1 MLMPHEAGEEE
12 MVTAESN
19 LSLLPLTQA
28 FVARAGGTFMT
39 GKSAMAA
46 ESKLPSLPLRRAFV
60 ARAGVAVVE
69 IDFDEVY
76 GECGCCHWGMGGCC
90 H

>member
-1 MLMPHEAGEEE
+1 MLMQHETGGEET
-12 MVTAESN
+12 VTAEGN

-39 GKSAMAA
+39 SESAMAA
-46 ESKLPSLPLRRAFV
+46 ESKLPLLPLRRAFV